1 MSAPQTRSDKV
12 SDINLQEEFEAI
24 REGMASMQAALEL
37 QLNKKVDT
45 LRDTMMKLAHN
56 NMESMKKQMEKI
68 TKEIRESLD
77 VEVGVL
83 SARMD
88 AIELKIEK
96 NKTSKKPRFDPDVSI
111 IVSGLSSDN
120 NEDATEKVREL
131 LAASL
136 RCDLM
141 PELVTV
147 ERLRPRGPGPGII
160 KVEFRM
166 VEEKVAA
173 LRLKHLLQEN
183 QSFERVYIRSAKSH
197 ADCLIELNFR
207 TLLRELPTV
216 GKDFCITS
224 NGRMMKRSPVD
235 ADAYS
240 KNK

>member
-1 MSAPQTRSDKV
+1 MSAPRTRSDKV
-12 SDINLQEEFEAI
+12 SDINLQEEFKAI

-37 QLNKKVDT
+37 QLDKKVDT
-45 LRDTMMKLAHN
+45 LRDTMMKLAHD

-96 NKTSKKPRFDPDVSI
+96 NKTSKKLRFDPDVSI
-111 IVSGLSSDN
+111 IVSGLSSVN

-131 LAASL
+131 LAAGL
-136 RCDLM
+136 RCDPM
-141 PELVTV
+141 PELVAV

-160 KVEFRM
+160 KVEFRT

-173 LRLKHLLQEN
+173 LRLKHLLREN
-183 QSFERVYIRSAKSH
+183 RSFERVYIRSAKSH
-197 ADCLIELNFR
+197 ADRLIELNFR

-216 GKDFCITS
+216 GKDFYIT
-224 NGRMMKRSPVD
+224 GRMMKRSPVD